1 MKKVLTLVLSATL
14 ALSLAAC
21 GAKNTDG
28 AKDSKNDSKVI
39 TVGASP
45 APHAEIL
52 EVVKED
58 LSKKGY
64 ELKIEKFTDYKTPNI
79 ALDNKDLDA
88 NFFQH
93 VPYLEKEIKEKGYN
107 LDYTVKVHLE
117 PIAFYSKKIK
127 DIKELQDGAKIA
139 VPNDPTNEA
148 RALRLLEKA
157 GLIKLKEGE
166 LVTVRDIVENP
177 KNLKISELEG
187 AQIPRSL
194 ADVDGAV
201 INTNFAFEAGL
212 TSTKDGLL
220 VEDKD
225 SPYANILAVRKDNK
239 DSDAI
244 KALSESLTSDKV
256 KEFINEKYKGSI
268 LPSF

>member
-1 MKKVLTLVLSATL
+1 MKKVLTLVLSATI

-28 AKDSKNDSKVI
+28 AKDSKKDSKVI

-45 APHAEIL
+45 APHSEIL
-52 EVVKED
+52 ETIKDD

-64 ELKIEKFTDYKTPNI
+64 ELKIEKFTDYKTPNT

-93 VPYLEKEIKEKGYN
+93 VPYLEKEVKERGFK

-117 PIAFYSKKIK
+117 PIALYSKKIK
-127 DIKELQDGAKIA
+127 DIKDLKDGAKIA
-139 VPNDPTNEA
+139 VPNDPTNET
-148 RALRLLEKA
+148 RALRILEKA
-157 GLIKLKEGE
+157 GLVKVKDGD
-166 LVTVRDIVENP
+166 LVTARDIVENP

-194 ADVDGAV
+194 DDVDAAV
-201 INTNFAFEAGL
+201 INTNFALEVGL
-212 TSTKDGLL
+212 TPTKDGLL

-244 KALSESLTSDKV
+244 KALSEALTSDKV
-256 KEFINEKYKGSI
+256 KQFINEKYKGSI